1 MSIAGST
8 HSGGK
13 QLRIHE
19 QAAGL
24 PADLPEVLLARTASI
39 RLGGIDLPAQ
49 TGGQSAKD
57 GVNRHQEGS
66 LRCVRELEKRQVRL

>member
-8 HSGGK
+8 HSSGK

-24 PADLPEVLLARTASI
+24 PADLPEVLLARAASV
-39 RLGGIDLPAQ
+39 RLGGIDLPAP
-49 TGGQSAKD
+49 TGGQSAED
-57 GVNRHQEGS
+57 RRNRLQEGS
-66 LRCVRELEKRQVRL
+66 LRCARGLERR